1 MSTSTPTDSDETLT
15 PTDKRIGMINGLTS
29 PPTLP
34 MKTTKG
40 TERTHQYP
48 IHDDDVT
55 EDLFVYSLPHK
66 DFHYNV
72 DNTRILSQRWQW
84 EAENPGKV
92 LSPIDNV
99 EDIEKMLLDN
109 PAYGDT
115 TTKDLTDS
123 IKGRAYLKEPIL
135 ISEDG
140 VVWNG
145 NRRLAIIRKLLKD
158 DYDVR
163 YEKVPVCVLE
173 HLEFNDLKAL
183 EGRLQVKKTYK
194 AEYGTI
200 DIRCRIE
207 QARQQNRTWEQIE
220 TELGKPIDKLKKMQ
234 RELGLVN
241 TWMENLGR
249 PMDYKLAQ
257 KTGIDIFV
265 TAETHIKAEED
276 ALMPAGNAAQQDPV
290 LFSKIKMAWLQNLS
304 LPDATHD
311 NIRKFRDIML
321 DTEARADYLKNDN
334 VYNNYTTLTR
344 KMITGTD
351 GFQHSAVFDPAELAA
366 TVKNRD
372 AAATIVESKEPDKKA
387 ARALQHLESIKD
399 EKIDANMSADFKTT
413 IDNIKKRVTKIGEL
427 MKGNAQ

>member
-1 MSTSTPTDSDETLT
+1 MSKEPTL
-15 PTDKRIGMINGLTS
+15 TDKRIQMIKALAASAS
-29 PPTLP
+29 PE
-34 MKTTKG
+34 KTTKG
-40 TERTHQYP
+40 TDKTHAYP

-84 EAENPGKV
+84 ESENPGKV
-92 LSPIDNV
+92 LNPIDNV
-99 EDIEKMLLDN
+99 DDIEKMLLDN

-115 TTKDLTDS
+115 TTEDLTKS

-145 NRRLAIIRKLLKD
+145 NRRLAIVRKLLKD
-158 DYDVR
+158 EYDVR
-163 YEKVPVCVLE
+163 YEKVPVCILE
-173 HLEFNDLKAL
+173 HLDHNELKAL

-200 DIRCRIE
+200 DLRCRIE

-241 TWMENLGR
+241 TWMDNLGR
-249 PMDYKLAQ
+249 GTDYKMAQ
-257 KTGIDIFV
+257 KKGIEIFT
-265 TAETHIKAEED
+265 TAETQLKVEQE
-276 ALMPAGNAAQQDPV
+276 ALMPEGPNAQQDPV
-290 LFSKIKMAWLQNLS
+290 EFGKIQMAWLQNLS
-304 LPDATHD
+304 LPGVGHD

-321 DTEARADYLKNDN
+321 DTEARAEYLANDN
-334 VYNNYTTLTR
+334 VHKNYTTLTQ
-344 KMITGTD
+344 KTVTVG
-351 GFQHSAVFDPAELAA
+351 GFQRSAVFDPAELAA

-372 AAATIVESKEPDKKA
+372 AAYTIVESKEPDKKA
-387 ARALQHLESIKD
+387 AKSLQLLESIRD
-399 EKIDANMSADFKTT
+399 DKIDANMSADFKTT
-413 IDNIKKRVTKIGEL
+413 IDNIKNRITKIVEL
-427 MKGNAQ
+427 MKGNT

>member
-1 MSTSTPTDSDETLT
+1 MSEDDPEDTTQT

-29 PPTLP
+29 PPTVP

-135 ISEDG
+135 ISENG

-249 PMDYKLAQ
+249 GMDYKLAQ
-257 KTGIDIFV
+257 KKGVELFV
-265 TAETHIKAEED
+265 TAETQLKAEQE
-276 ALMPAGNAAQQDPV
+276 ALMPEGNAAQQDPV
-290 LFSKIKMAWLQNLS
+290 EFSKIKMIWLQNLS
-304 LPDATHD
+304 LPDADHD
-311 NIRKFRDIML
+311 NIRKQQKIMN
-321 DTEARADYLKNDN
+321 DTEARAEYLANDN
-334 VYNNYTTLTR
+334 VYNNYTALTQ
-344 KMITGTD
+344 KTITVD
-351 GFQHSAVFDPAELAA
+351 GFQRSAVFSPAELAA
-366 TVKNRD
+366 TVKNRE
-372 AAATIVESKEPDKKA
+372 AAYTIVESKEPDKKA
-387 ARALQHLESIKD
+387 AKALQLLEGIRD
-399 EKIDANMSADFKTT
+399 DKIDANMSTDFKTT